1 MGRARNQGPGSWL
14 SKAGQRRAAQAQANR
29 TKGVPIPGTG
39 RWHWHR
45 RPSGSNRSGVLTH
58 GNMEWGSTNRKQEDA
73 QRNLNN
79 TARRQHLVEQMAD
92 TSYEDGYVD
101 WLDDMDDLDYNLRTD
116 SGWVSVGGTWV
127 EDDPHFDIWYDDDH
141 DDPYFDASYD
151 EHDFD
156 YESSYDDYRFD
167 YEIEED

>member
-1 MGRARNQGPGSWL
+1 MSGSARNQGSGSWL

-79 TARRQHLVEQMAD
+79 TARRQHLAEQMAD

-101 WLDDMDDLDYNLRTD
+101 WLDDMDDLDYNLRVD
-116 SGWVSVGGTWV
+116 SGWVSVGDTWV
-127 EDDPHFDIWYDDDH
+127 EYDPH

-156 YESSYDDYRFD
+156 YDDYGFD